1 MNKRLFLT
9 PAGGLLIAIC
19 FFLPWIKMSCMG
31 TATYSGAQI
40 GGIYWTLFIAGLL
53 LVGAFYYLRRIKRF
67 NFMPTVVSVISFVST
82 AVIVYGIL
90 TVAGGKRILLFRVGP
105 DDVNLRLQIGAYGTL
120 IGYVLA
126 WAGIAPMIRIRRRKP
141 AQTTP
146 AESSPSEIRESESE
160 LHHTST

>member
-1 MNKRLFLT
+1 MNKRHFLT
-9 PAGGLLIAIC
+9 PAGGLLIAVC

-40 GGIYWTLFIAGLL
+40 GGIYWTLFAAGLGI
-53 LVGAFYYLRRIKRF
+53 VGSFFYLRRIKRF
-67 NFMPTVVSVISFVST
+67 HLMPTIVSAISIVST

-90 TVAGGKRILLFRVGP
+90 MVAGGKRILLVRIGP

-126 WAGIAPMIRIRRRKP
+126 WAGIAPMVNIRRRKP
-141 AQTTP
+141 VATTP
-146 AESSPSEIRESESE
+146 IETKQSEIRESESD

>member
-40 GGIYWTLFIAGLL
+40 GGIYWTLFVAGVA
-53 LVGAFYYLRRIKRF
+53 LVGAYCYLRRIERF
-67 NFMPTVVSVISFVST
+67 NVMPTVVSVISFVST

-90 TVAGGKRILLFRVGP
+90 TIAGGKRILLVRVGP

-120 IGYVLA
+120 LGFVLA
-126 WAGIAPMIRIRRRKP
+126 WVGIAPLIRVRRRKP
-141 AQTTP
+141 D
-146 AESSPSEIRESESE
+146 SPTSQVDVRPDIPESEAE